1 MNYQGEVCALSYDG
15 YIGIQSQTDVPT
27 FYVYLQNATNAAKF
41 IETYEKKDS
50 DMISG
55 MINAQKMQKESQDMY
70 MGIAMILVALVF
82 VITVLIVLFILYII
96 VKSLLVKRKQELGIY
111 KAIGYSNLQLMMQT
125 IGSFMPISV
134 LATLISSVTALVYM
148 PYIYQFIFE
157 SIGAI
162 KNNMELSLGFL
173 LIFAMMQIV
182 INLTISII
190 WCMPIRKIS
199 AYSLI
204 KE

>member
-1 MNYQGEVCALSYDG
+1 MHCLM
-15 YIGIQSQTDVPT
+15 TD
-27 FYVYLQNATNAAKF
+27 
-41 IETYEKKDS
+41 
-50 DMISG
+50 
-55 MINAQKMQKESQDMY
+55 
-70 MGIAMILVALVF
+70 ILA
-82 VITVLIVLFILYII
+82 
-96 VKSLLVKRKQELGIY
+96 Y
-111 KAIGYSNLQLMMQT
+111 KAMGYSNLQLMMQT

-134 LATLISSVTALVYM
+134 LPTLISSVTALVYM